1 MGISYQTCASGKLN
15 QYPAISS
22 HVPMISAPIIPTCG
36 HLAMG
41 SQTSAA
47 STAVVVS
54 CCIRGLLISVSL
66 CRLPGIAD
74 PKKNHFWN
82 KVVKPIINHPPS
94 HSNHYKWIQM
104 VGLLL
109 DLPHDWDIAS
119 FQATETGGRFCGCYA
134 LLRMPVRDGWKIVVF
149 LTPNGQI

>member
-1 MGISYQTCASGKLN
+1 
-15 QYPAISS
+15 
-22 HVPMISAPIIPTCG
+22 MISAPIIPTCG

-66 CRLPGIAD
+66 CRLTGIAD
-74 PKKNHFWN
+74 PKKNHFWYFWN

-94 HSNHYKWIQM
+94 HSNHYKWILKWW
-104 VGLLL
+104 VYYWIC
-109 DLPHDWDIAS
+109 HTIEICS
-119 FQATETGGRFCGCYA
+119 FQATETGGRFCVAIRCCECLCVMDEKLWNFFPPMA
-134 LLRMPVRDGWKIVVF
+134 RFNWKNLGKMVINHQ
-149 LTPNGQI
+149 T